1 MSFEEVHHLKG
12 GAAGDFPMS
21 GGGGFFCTPRG
32 GAVWEVPRN
41 QIGFVFCFG
50 VPESRFFFKKKRWED

>member
-21 GGGGFFCTPRG
+21 GGGGFFWKPRG
-32 GAVWEVPRN
+32 GAVKGTTKPNWVFFVLACRN
-41 QIGFVFCFG
+41 
-50 VPESRFFFKKKRWED
+50 PAFFFKKKKKWED